1 MNSLLPLLL
10 VSLTIVPALISFA
23 LPDRLAVWRDAINE
37 WPATHSQGTF
47 RLANDYIYVI
57 IERRCNV

>member
-23 LPDRLAVWRDAINE
+23 LPDRLAVWRDARAAI
-37 WPATHSQGTF
+37 
-47 RLANDYIYVI
+47 LAISGWI
-57 IERRCNV
+57 